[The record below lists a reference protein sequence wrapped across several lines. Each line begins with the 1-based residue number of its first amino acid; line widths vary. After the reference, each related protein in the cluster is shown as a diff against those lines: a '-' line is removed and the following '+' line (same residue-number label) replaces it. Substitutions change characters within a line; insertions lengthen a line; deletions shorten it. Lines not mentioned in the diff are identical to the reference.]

1 MQLFSADAISLADA
15 TTSRATKRFRYLD
28 GKNSQNTSFA
38 SVLFDFDFR
47 EWLEK
52 QTDLKLLTSKLAV

>member
-15 TTSRATKRFRYLD
+15 TTSRATKRFGYLD
-28 GKNSQNTSFA
+28 GKNSQNTIFA

-47 EWLEK
+47 EW
-52 QTDLKLLTSKLAV
+52 